1 MKRFVCL
8 IASAAFALTMFLPI
22 AISVKAA
29 PEVLRVY
36 NWEDYIGLDE
46 NGKELW
52 STAFSNFYAER
63 NPGKTVK
70 VEYSTFGTNEDLF
83 NQMQINKKGYDLV
96 CPSDYMIEK
105 MIEND
110 MLEKFDLSKIQ
121 TYNDNVSPYIS
132 DLFENNGVEK
142 NGEIRKWADYAAG
155 YMWGTLG
162 FVYNPEIVAASD
174 VDNWSAIW
182 NIEYKN
188 KSTLKDSYRDTYFL
202 ALGYVFR
209 DDLNLAADK
218 FAIDKLEYKAGLIDE
233 TEFNSK
239 LEAYQNT
246 LRTIFN
252 NTEEATIAKVKSALL
267 LASKNIFS
275 FELDEGKND
284 MATGK
289 IALNFAWSGDAV
301 AAMDNAQ
308 ADGTLLNYAV
318 PRQGSN
324 VWFDGWVMPKGAKKD
339 LAYEFINF
347 LSQPNIAML
356 NMDEI
361 GYTSVISGGGVLERI
376 QENYED
382 ADGEFEYDISYFFVP
397 SDQPDKIIIKTDV
410 INRQLLAQYP
420 SIEVIERCTIMQ
432 NFKDQ
437 EILAISRMWDSVK
450 SNPLPAWA
458 IILIVVG
465 GLGIAG
471 GTAALI
477 MYRKKA
483 FKKSRK
489 KMTVVKKG

>member
-1 MKRFVCL
+1 MKKIVCL
-8 IASAAFALTMFLPI
+8 IASAAFALTMFLPV

-36 NWEDYIGLDE
+36 NWEDYIGLDDS
-46 NGKELW
+46 GKELW
-52 STAFSNFYAER
+52 DKAFSDFYAAR
-63 NPGKTVK
+63 NPGKTVR
-70 VEYSTFGTNEDLF
+70 VEYSKFGTNEDLF
-83 NQMQINKKGYDLV
+83 NQMQINKKGYDIV

-105 MIEND
+105 MIESD
-110 MLEKFDLSKIQ
+110 MLEKLDRTKIQ
-121 TYNDNVSPYIS
+121 IYNDNVSPYIG
-132 DLFENNGVEK
+132 DLFENNGVTAG
-142 NGEIRKWADYAAG
+142 GEFKKWADYAAG

-162 FVYNPEIVAASD
+162 YVYNPEIVAASD

-188 KSTLKDSYRDTYFL
+188 KSTLKNSVRDTYFL

-209 DDLNLAADK
+209 DELNLEAEKLANAKVKLEIGAINESGYAAELD
-218 FAIDKLEYKAGLIDE
+218 AYQDKLREV
-233 TEFNSK
+233 FN
-239 LEAYQNT
+239 
-246 LRTIFN
+246 RTDN
-252 NTEEATIAKVKSALL
+252 ATIAKVKSALL
-267 LASKNIFS
+267 LAAKNIFS

-301 AAMDNAQ
+301 AAMDNAE
-308 ADGTLLNYAV
+308 ADGTILNYAV
-318 PRQGSN
+318 PKQGSN

-347 LSQPNIAML
+347 LSQPEIAML

-361 GYTSVISGGGVLERI
+361 GYTSVISGGGVLKRI
-376 QENYED
+376 KDNYEKI
-382 ADGEFEYDISYFFVP
+382 DGEFEYDLSYFFGADVT
-397 SDQPDKIIIKTDV
+397 IRTDV
-410 INRQLLAQYP
+410 LNRQLLAQYP
-420 SIEVIERCTIMQ
+420 SSEIIERCTVMQ
-432 NFKDQ
+432 NFSN
-437 EILAISRMWDSVK
+437 ERLLAINAMWDSVK

-465 GLGIAG
+465 ALAIAG
-471 GTAALI
+471 GAAALVL
-477 MYRKKA
+477 YRKNA